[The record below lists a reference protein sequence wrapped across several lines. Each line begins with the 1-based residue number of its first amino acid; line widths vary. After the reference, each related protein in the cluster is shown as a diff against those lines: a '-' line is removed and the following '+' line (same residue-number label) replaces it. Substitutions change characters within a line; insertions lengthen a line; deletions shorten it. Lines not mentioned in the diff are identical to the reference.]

1 MQHVRLVL
9 YYGLSKTVMVLDL
22 NGYPGA
28 WNVPVGSLQ
37 TLQMLA
43 THKQPKEVG
52 MTSWYR

>member
-28 WNVPVGSLQ
+28 WNVPVGSLR

-43 THKQPKEVG
+43 TQKQPKEVG